1 MGYGMITIKRLSQ
14 CTLEEA
20 LTAWNKGF
28 EGYYFDM
35 TLSLESFFNR
45 MVLENLS
52 PALSVVAFHDS
63 KPVGLVLNG
72 IRTIDGKKIAWNGGT
87 GVAPEYRSK
96 GVGVKLMEEV
106 LSLYEKENV
115 DTATLEAVSHNDR
128 AIKLYEKMGY
138 QVVDRIAHLG
148 LSAPLKFKEPTGGF
162 RVQVKKVRDVQD
174 VSFYNKLMPWQVQ
187 WQNIRDGESIHALDE
202 KGETIG
208 FALSKRKYD
217 DDGTLSGI
225 LLFQC
230 EAHPEHQEKEAV
242 LRTLLHEAF
251 AFSYTEEIHRT
262 AVNLSKSNQ
271 LVHEILEKVGFIE
284 KAEQVFMI
292 KEMSA

>member
-1 MGYGMITIKRLSQ
+1 MITMKRLSQ

-20 LTAWNKGF
+20 LTAWNRGF

-35 TLSLESFFNR
+35 TLSIENFFNR

-52 PALSVVAFHDS
+52 PVLSVVAFHEA
-63 KPVGLVLNG
+63 KPVGLILNG
-72 IRTIDGKKIAWNGGT
+72 IRTINGKKVAWNGGT

-96 GVGVKLMEEV
+96 GVGVKMMEEV
-106 LSLYEKENV
+106 LSLYEKEEV
-115 DTATLEAVSHNDR
+115 DTATLEAVSHNNR

-138 QVVDRIAHLG
+138 KIIDRIAHLG
-148 LSAPLKFKEPTGGF
+148 HSAPINVEKPNSGF
-162 RVQVKKVRDVQD
+162 SIQVKKPHEVQD
-174 VSFYNKLMPWQVQ
+174 ISFYKKQIPWQVQ
-187 WQNIRDGESIHALDE
+187 WQNIRDGESVLAINE
-202 KGETIG
+202 TGETIG

-217 DDGTLSGI
+217 DEGKLSDI

-230 EAHPEHQEKEAV
+230 EARPDHQEQETII
-242 LRTLLHEAF
+242 RSLLHEAF
-251 AFSYTEEIHRT
+251 AFSHNDELRRT

-271 LVHEILEKVGFIE
+271 VAHEVLGNIGFVE

-292 KEMSA
+292 KEMNA